1 MMTDDSALLRAY
13 ANSRSEEAFQDLVKR
28 HLPLVYS
35 VAMRKVGGD
44 AHLAEDVAQTVFTDL
59 ARKAS
64 KLCGHPAL
72 TGWLFT
78 SAHYAAAKAV
88 RTEARRRRRE
98 QEAHLMETTCRDEAP
113 EPNWERLRPLLDDLI
128 NGLRQKDREAVLLRF
143 VEGQGYSE
151 IGLLLGMTADGAR
164 SRVDRSLE
172 KLKSELA
179 RRGVKSSASLLASV
193 LTGHT
198 AAALPAGLAVK
209 IAAGAVVGAA
219 SGGGFLAVLQLSGG
233 YKATLAGAGS
243 VAAGL
248 AILLFAMPA
257 PKAPAGGASSPTRIQ
272 RLRQGLAELRW
283 SPPAAAVA
291 TSPATD
297 RSGTKP
303 PPIAVRPENTKTRP
317 PIVVAPRP
325 VAPGPSKIEIKFS
338 RSNDQI
344 IDEAMELLVAAFE
357 QRNPAFDISFKSGT
371 TTMGVWMLS
380 AGFADLALATR
391 GVAGVDA
398 ELLKKKNTHVADTLL
413 GYEACAVIVNQS
425 NPLAQLTPV
434 QLHDV
439 FCGLVANWR
448 DVGGLPGQIALF
460 VAKPESTQRRDFE
473 RSMLSY
479 GKCGPQ
485 ATPLNNDL
493 EICQRVATDPRAIGH
508 VGLSVIG
515 HRGTKLLQIGS
526 IPLTAETLK
535 NKSYPYLR
543 PVILRTLAQPRPEI
557 VLFVDFCKS
566 PEARSLLEKRGF
578 VTVAP

>member
-35 VAMRKVGGD
+35 VAVRKVGGD

-64 KLCGHPAL
+64 RLCGHPAL

-78 SAHYAAAKAV
+78 STHYAAAKAV

-179 RRGVKSSASLLASV
+179 RRGVKSSASLLAGV
-193 LTGHT
+193 LAGHT
-198 AAALPAGLAVK
+198 AAALPAGLGLK
-209 IAAGAVVGAA
+209 IATGALVGAA
-219 SGGGFLAVLQLSGG
+219 SGGGFLAVFQLSSG

-248 AILLFAMPA
+248 AILLFAMPT
-257 PKAPAGGASSPTRIQ
+257 PTAPAGGASSSARIQ

-291 TSPATD
+291 TPATD
-297 RSGTKP
+297 RPATKP
-303 PPIAVRPENTKTRP
+303 PPTTVRPADTKMRTS
-317 PIVVAPRP
+317 IVVAPRAA
-325 VAPGPSKIEIKFS
+325 APGPSKIEIKFS
-338 RSNDQI
+338 RSNDQA
-344 IDEAMELLVAAFE
+344 IDEAVELLVTAFE
-357 QRNPAFDISFKSGT
+357 QRNPAFDISFKWGST
-371 TTMGVWMLS
+371 STGVLILS
-380 AGFADLALATR
+380 TGFADVVLATR
-391 GVAGVDA
+391 GVAGGDA
-398 ELLKKKNTHVADTLL
+398 EFLKKENIHIADTLL

-434 QLHDV
+434 QLRDV
-439 FCGLVANWR
+439 FCGLVTNWR
-448 DVGGLPGQIALF
+448 DVGGLSGGQIALF

-479 GKCGPQ
+479 GKCGTE
-485 ATPLNNDL
+485 AIPLNNDL
-493 EICQRVATDPRAIGH
+493 EICQRVAADPRAVGH

-543 PVILRTLAQPRPEI
+543 PVILRTLAHPRPEI
-557 VLFVDFCKS
+557 VPFVNFCKS